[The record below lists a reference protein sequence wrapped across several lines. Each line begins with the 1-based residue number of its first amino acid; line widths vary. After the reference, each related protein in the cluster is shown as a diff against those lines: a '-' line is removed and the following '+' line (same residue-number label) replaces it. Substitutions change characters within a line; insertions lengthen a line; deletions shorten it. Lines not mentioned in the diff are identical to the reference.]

1 MTHPAIA
8 TVTDEDVLRGQ
19 FWGLLAALLAAP
31 PSADLLS
38 RLASIP
44 GDDTPLGR
52 ALGAL
57 GQAAR
62 DTRVDATADEYHEL
76 FIGLTRGELLPY
88 GSYYLTGFLNEKP
101 LAALRGDL
109 AALGIAVDDGVAEP
123 EDHIAILAEIMQ
135 GLIDGALGEPLPLD
149 RQKHFFATH
158 LQPWADRF
166 FADLETAQ
174 TARFY
179 RAVGGLGRAFLAV
192 EADAFAMID

>member
-8 TVTDEDVLRGQ
+8 TVSEEDVLRGQ
-19 FWGLLAALLAAP
+19 FWGLFAALLSAP
-31 PSADLLS
+31 PSPELLG

-57 GQAAR
+57 GRAAR
-62 DTRVDATADEYHEL
+62 DTTEAAVAEEYSEL
-76 FIGLTRGELLPY
+76 FVGLTRGELLPY
-88 GSYYLTGFLNEKP
+88 GSYYLTGFLHEKP
-101 LAALRGDL
+101 LAALRADL
-109 AALGIAVDDGVAEP
+109 AALGVAVEDGVSEP

-135 GLIDGALGEPLPLD
+135 GLIGGALGEPLPLD
-149 RQKHFFATH
+149 RQKNFFATH
-158 LQPWADRF
+158 IQPWADKF
-166 FADLETAQ
+166 FADLEAATS
-174 TARFY
+174 ARFY